1 LPSIPLFSE
10 ENLNDL
16 SRCRGSTLQQH
27 SAGQDRDTEG
37 FREDKR
43 GRTGEGEWDRERRG
57 EWDRERRGEWGREK
71 RRVGQGEKRR
81 GEEEEQGEKDLRD
94 APMLI
99 ISIH

>member
-43 GRTGEGEWDRERRG
+43 GRTGEGEW
-57 EWDRERRGEWGREK
+57 GREK
-71 RRVGQGEKRR
+71 RRVGQVEKRR